1 MDVVIKPTY
10 RCNLD
15 CRYCCIHV
23 TDRDDLSLDGAK
35 QILEAAAARS
45 PEGVMQVRW
54 HGGEPLCMG
63 YEWFE
68 EIFRYQKS
76 LPVQVN
82 NVVFT
87 NLLLLKDDFLQ
98 LFRDNNVIIFTS
110 LDAVDPLLDEERGG
124 RCGHVM
130 SRLDALESAE
140 YSDVTVKTTVT
151 SANLVG
157 LVDIYNYLKSKPFEW
172 NFAPVFPAGRGREH
186 CLEVLPSADEFTSL
200 SGVILDN
207 WVQTGTPRIYLFR
220 KVIEE
225 LLRTRTSGEIERP
238 MFNVDAHGDV
248 YRCIQFQ
255 GNRDYKVAAFEGVGT
270 IDAFEGYT
278 CEWSAFRFDACD
290 SCDFTWICKFNHCS
304 YLGDCLGS
312 LGKDFAKRYCA
323 LMKPLLSR
331 VQQALT
337 EEIGLVLRNDVSR
350 TPVSTEKRGCSQLEG
365 GD

>member
-23 TDRDDLSLDGAK
+23 TDRDDLSSNEAK
-35 QILEAAAARS
+35 RILEAAAARS
-45 PEGVMQVRW
+45 PEGVMQARW

-68 EIFRYQKS
+68 EVFWHQKS

-87 NLLLLKDDFLQ
+87 NLLLLGDDFLQ
-98 LFRDNNVIIFTS
+98 LFKDNNVIIFTS
-110 LDAVDPLLDEERGG
+110 LDAVDSLLDEERGG
-124 RCGHVM
+124 RCEDVM
-130 SRLDALESAE
+130 GRLDALECAG

-151 SANLVG
+151 SANLAG
-157 LVDIYNYLKSKPFEW
+157 LVDTYDYLKGKPFEW
-172 NFAPVFPAGRGREH
+172 NFAPVFPAGRGKEH
-186 CLEVLPSADEFTSL
+186 CLEVLPSAAEFASL
-200 SGVILDN
+200 SGAILDD
-207 WVQTGTPRIYLFR
+207 WVQTGKPRIYLFR

-225 LLRTRTSGEIERP
+225 LLRTRASGEIERP

-255 GNRDYKVAAFEGVGT
+255 GNKDYKVAAFGGVGT
-270 IDAFEGYT
+270 IDAFEACT
-278 CEWSAFRFDACD
+278 CEWSTFHFASCD
-290 SCDFTWICKFNHCS
+290 FCDFTWICKFNHCS
-304 YLGDCLGS
+304 YLGDSLGS
-312 LGKDFAKRYCA
+312 LGNDFAERYCA
-323 LMKPLLSR
+323 LMRPLLSR
-331 VQQALT
+331 TQQALT
-337 EEIGLVLRNDVSR
+337 EEIGFVLHDASR
-350 TPVSTEKRGCSQLEG
+350 APVSTEKRGCLQREG